1 MEDDFPHLPLG
12 CSIILEKQA
21 KKSILENI
29 TQATSHRRNQLIQK
43 IQQFEHSTTLPL
55 TLNNFTELYHI
66 PVQFIYRRGG
76 WKSLCQLAGKIKEFD
91 SENEKEILSAI
102 SNKWLS
108 TNSISYFSFI
118 LKLAKRGFEINIE
131 DYSETEK
138 QMLLMLHY
146 DVWQAAGGFDSLEQ
160 SIRAIGANKVL
171 VDEIIELMQLL
182 IDKVDFKEFDIH
194 LPYKQPLKVHA
205 RYTRD
210 QIISAFGFSTFDRKF
225 PSREGVAYNE
235 ELNTEL
241 LFINLIKSEEDF
253 SPTTMYDDYAVT
265 ETQFHWQTQNS
276 ARADRG
282 KGLSYITHKEDEKRI
297 MLFVREKPTDEFGNT
312 MGYVFLGEASIID
325 YYGSQP
331 ISINWRLHEPMPNYM
346 WHDAAKLAVG

>member
-1 MEDDFPHLPLG
+1 
-12 CSIILEKQA
+12 
-21 KKSILENI
+21 
-29 TQATSHRRNQLIQK
+29 
-43 IQQFEHSTTLPL
+43 
-55 TLNNFTELYHI
+55 
-66 PVQFIYRRGG
+66 
-76 WKSLCQLAGKIKEFD
+76 
-91 SENEKEILSAI
+91 
-102 SNKWLS
+102 
-108 TNSISYFSFI
+108 
-118 LKLAKRGFEINIE
+118 
-131 DYSETEK
+131 
-138 QMLLMLHY
+138 MLLMLHY
-146 DVWQAAGGFDSLEQ
+146 DVWQTAGGFVNLEK

-171 VDEIIELMQLL
+171 VDEIIELMELL
-182 IDKVDFKEFDIH
+182 IDKVDFKEFEIH

-210 QIISAFGFSTFDRKF
+210 QIIAAFGFSTFERKY

-241 LFINLIKSEEDF
+241 LFINLIKSEENF

-282 KGLSYITHKEDEKRI
+282 KGLSYITHKEDGKRI

-312 MGYVFLGEASIID
+312 MGYVFLGEGSLMD

-331 ISINWRLHEPMPNYM
+331 MSINWKLHEPMPNYM
-346 WHDAAKLAVG
+346 WHDAAKLSVG